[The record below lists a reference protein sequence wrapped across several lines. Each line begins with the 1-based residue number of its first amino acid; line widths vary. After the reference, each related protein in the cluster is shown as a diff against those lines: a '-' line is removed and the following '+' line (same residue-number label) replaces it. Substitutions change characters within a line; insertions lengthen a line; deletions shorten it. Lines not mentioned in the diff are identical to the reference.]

1 MAAAGPYDRRVSRTR
16 TAFQSFVRK
25 SDDRRLERT
34 FGRRGMLRIVFGRV
48 ARAYDPTKAPEA
60 EGDLAFVLRDSEVE
74 PQDQRVWTVHLAP
87 TGARVSAGAPPD
99 PLVTIRAT
107 LPDLVRMAAGELS
120 PGRALLS
127 GRLDLDGSLLVVMR
141 LAPAFGMKSPL

>member
-1 MAAAGPYDRRVSRTR
+1 M
-16 TAFQSFVRK
+16 RK

-34 FGRRGMLRIVFGRV
+34 FGRRGMLRVVFGRV

-74 PQDQRVWTVHLAP
+74 AEDQRVWTVHLAP
-87 TGARVSAGAPPD
+87 TGARVSAGAPAD

>member
-1 MAAAGPYDRRVSRTR
+1 MSRTR
-16 TAFQSFVRK
+16 SAFQSYVRK

-34 FGRRGMLRIVFGRV
+34 FGRRGMLRVVFGRV

-74 PQDQRVWTVHLAP
+74 AEDQRVWTVHLAP
-87 TGARVSAGAPPD
+87 TGARVSAGAPAD